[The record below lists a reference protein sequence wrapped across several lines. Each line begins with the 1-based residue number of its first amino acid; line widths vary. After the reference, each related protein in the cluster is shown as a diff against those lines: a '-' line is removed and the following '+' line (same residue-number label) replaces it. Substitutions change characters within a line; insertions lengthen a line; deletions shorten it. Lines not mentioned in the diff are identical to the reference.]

1 MAVLLHSEVAVLQ
14 LFVRGRWHLSDV
26 MACMLKA
33 LLFAGVG
40 YNAASFFVVGTYVSE
55 ASVEATSSLLESFV
69 FLRHDL
75 FCWM

>member
-14 LFVRGRWHLSDV
+14 LFVRGRWHLSDM

-40 YNAASFFVVGTYVSE
+40 YKAASFFVVGIFVSG
-55 ASVEATSSLLESFV
+55 ASAKATSCLLQSFV
-69 FLRHDL
+69 F
-75 FCWM
+75 